1 MHFKRITPYVLL
13 SPILILYIVLIG
25 GGLIETVK
33 ESMGYIPVLG
43 FDTFDL
49 DSYKEIFKQNSFLR
63 DMLYSVYIAGTATIL
78 STFLGI
84 IIAYCFVTSKNSYV
98 KVIVKKAL
106 QMGLIIPYLYV
117 VFLAMI
123 TLSQTGFISRL
134 MYNIGVL
141 KDLKSFP
148 ELIFDRRGL
157 GIIWVYVFKGT
168 PFIALFVLNVMS
180 KISSTYEDVA
190 KSLSASGLT
199 ILRKIYIPLSSGAI
213 IWSSCIVFA
222 YELGSFEVPY
232 LLGSIS
238 PVSLSSRLYSLF
250 INPDLSLLPKG
261 MAMNVILIILGG
273 AIVGVYAMLLKIL
286 FKGRK
291 S

>member
-1 MHFKRITPYVLL
+1 MRFKKITPYALL
-13 SPILILYIVLIG
+13 APILILYILLIG
-25 GGLIETVK
+25 GGLIETIK

-43 FDTFDL
+43 FNTVNL
-49 DSYKEIFKQNSFLR
+49 DSYKEIFRQDSFLR
-63 DMLYSVYIAGTATIL
+63 DMMYSVYIAGTATIL

-84 IIAYCFVTSKNSYV
+84 TIAYCFVTSRNSLI
-98 KVIVKKAL
+98 KVIVKKTL

-117 VFLAMI
+117 VFLAML
-123 TLSQTGFISRL
+123 TLSQTGFASRL

-148 ELIFDRRGL
+148 ELIFDRMGL

-213 IWSSCIVFA
+213 IWASCIVFA
-222 YELGSFEVPY
+222 YALGSFEVPY

-250 INPDLSLLPKG
+250 INPNLSVIPRG
-261 MAMNVILIILGG
+261 MAMNVIILILGG
-273 AIVGVYAMLLKIL
+273 SIVGVYAMLLKIL
-286 FKGRK
+286 LKGKR

>member
-1 MHFKRITPYVLL
+1 MRFKKITPYALL
-13 SPILILYIVLIG
+13 APILILYVLLIG
-25 GGLIETVK
+25 GGLIETLK

-43 FDTFDL
+43 LNTFNL
-49 DSYKEIFKQNSFLR
+49 DSYKEILAQNDFLK
-63 DMLYSVYIAGTATIL
+63 DMLYSVYIASVATIL

-84 IIAYCFVTSKNSYV
+84 IIAYCFVTSRNLFIKS
-98 KVIVKKAL
+98 IVKKTL

-117 VFLAMI
+117 VFLAMLL
-123 TLSQTGFISRL
+123 LSQTGFISRL

-148 ELIFDRRGL
+148 ELVFDKRGL

-180 KISSTYEDVA
+180 KISSKYGDVA

-213 IWSSCIVFA
+213 IWASCIVFVYA
-222 YELGSFEVPY
+222 LGSFEVPY

-238 PVSLSSRLYSLF
+238 PVSLSSSIYSLF
-250 INPDLSLLPKG
+250 INPDLSALPKG
-261 MAMNVILIILGG
+261 MAMNVILLILGG
-273 AIVGVYAMLLKIL
+273 TIVGVYAMILKIL
-286 FKGRK
+286 LKGRRL
-291 S
+291 

>member
-1 MHFKRITPYVLL
+1 MHFKRITPYALL
-13 SPILILYIVLIG
+13 SPILILYILLIG

-43 FDTFDL
+43 LNTFSL
-49 DSYKEIFKQNSFLR
+49 DSYKEIFRQNSFLR
-63 DMLYSVYIAGTATIL
+63 DLLYSVYIAGTATIL

-84 IIAYCFVTSKNSYV
+84 IIAYCFVTSRNSRI
-98 KVIVKKAL
+98 KAIVKKTL

-123 TLSQTGFISRL
+123 TLSQTGFTSRL

-148 ELIFDRRGL
+148 ELIFDRMGL

-199 ILRKIYIPLSSGAI
+199 ILRKIYMPLSSRAI
-213 IWSSCIVFA
+213 IWTSCIVFA
-222 YELGSFEVPY
+222 YALGSFEVPY
-232 LLGSIS
+232 LLGNIS
-238 PVSLSSRLYSLF
+238 PVSLSARLYSLF
-250 INPDLSLLPKG
+250 INPDLNSIPKG
-261 MAMNVILIILGG
+261 MALNIIIIVLGG
-273 AIVGVYAMLLKIL
+273 AIVGVYAMMLKFFL
-286 FKGRK
+286 KGRRP
-291 S
+291 